1 MIGPQ
6 RPVVVANELRLWR
19 AVHKGAFL
27 LLEGRDDR
35 LFYEKFVDG
44 MACKIKVV
52 ENKANVCE
60 IVRILEAEDFP
71 GILGIV
77 DADFDLI
84 EGRAAGSGNL
94 VFGDSHDLEGMLIRS
109 PALSGIL
116 IEFGSS
122 SKIERFGRDIR
133 TAILQAAYP
142 VACLRLYS
150 ERSGD
155 MLRFSGLSHRRFVE
169 PHTLNVD
176 RTALAREVKNC
187 SRRQDIPDGYL
198 VEQIENIER
207 EGHDPWQFCVG
218 DDLLAALSIGLRGA
232 FGNSNAQQVRDDQ
245 LRTALRLAYNSNHFI
260 TSLQHLAIKRWEA
273 CNDPFQ
279 ILLRE

>member
-1 MIGPQ
+1 MIGQ

-84 EGRAAGSGNL
+84 EGRAVSSENL

-109 PALSGIL
+109 PALGGIL

-133 TAILQAAYP
+133 TAILRAAYP

-150 ERSGD
+150 ERSGG
-155 MLRFSGLSHRRFVE
+155 MLWFSGLSHRRFVD
-169 PHTLNVD
+169 PHTLNID
-176 RTALAREVKNC
+176 RTALVREVKNC
-187 SRRQDIPDGYL
+187 SQRQDIPDGHL
-198 VEQIENIER
+198 VEQIEHIER
-207 EGHDPWQFCVG
+207 EGHDPWQLCVG

-260 TSLQHLAIKRWEA
+260 TSLQHLAIKRWET
-273 CNDPFQ
+273 CNDAFR